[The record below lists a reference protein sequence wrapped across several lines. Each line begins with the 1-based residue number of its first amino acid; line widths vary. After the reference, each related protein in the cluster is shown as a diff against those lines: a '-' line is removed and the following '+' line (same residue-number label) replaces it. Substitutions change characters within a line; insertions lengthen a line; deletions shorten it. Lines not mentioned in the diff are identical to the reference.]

1 MFEKSKKQKCFVTE
15 EDMST
20 LLQRY
25 NATTVLGVLGEVA
38 AQVAADEKIDWNAL
52 VKKSTTGITNAREY
66 QMLWRHLAYRH
77 GLLDKL
83 DDAAQPLDDDS
94 DLEYELEAFPAVSS
108 EASAEAAACVKVL
121 IASGVPNDTNMLNG
135 STVEAPLTI
144 NIPNGQTSRT
154 GMDNSF
160 HGTSMHGTNITV
172 PVAVQK
178 QPLAT
183 VAAAE
188 GLDTHGLAC
197 INLPPRRKRKPWSA
211 AEDMELI
218 AAVQKCG
225 EGNWAN
231 ILKGDFKGDRTASQL
246 SQRWA
251 IIRKRQG
258 TIVGNGSQLSEA
270 QLAARRAMS
279 LALNMPMGDNLKAAC
294 PISAGVGQNSGA
306 GPSNSSHSVAADFA
320 SGGAQSQH
328 QQDPLSSKPRI
339 VPKKPLPKP
348 NTSPDSIV
356 KVAAV
361 AAGARVATPSNGA
374 SLLKTVQSKSAVQIP
389 RGGPAVKSH
398 VPVSTNGLPSNVHFI
413 CTGLVS
419 HSTGPSNAS
428 RPETLQVLGH
438 SLKPVSSA
446 VQPSLAGTSSRPNA
460 SAAPDAPTCAPAAE
474 LEENTKQKLLQK
486 SQTTTLSNAQSEKQ
500 VGVVGASGDK
510 ALPPQVQQD
519 KLPASSNPF
528 IEKAEDQTS
537 SFGDEVKEDR
547 QDDQDSVPGIHV
559 QEKLI
564 NDTTNPSKALA
575 RTENGST
582 NGCDLNKA
590 PTRNQNGRE

>member
-1 MFEKSKKQKCFVTE
+1 MFEKSKKQTCFVTE
-15 EDMST
+15 EDIST

-25 NATTVLGVLGEVA
+25 NATTLLGVLGEVA
-38 AQVAADEKIDWNAL
+38 AQVAADDKIDWNAL

-77 GLLDKL
+77 DLLDKL

-94 DLEYELEAFPAVSS
+94 DLEYELEAFPTISN

-154 GMDNSF
+154 GVDNSL
-160 HGTSMHGTNITV
+160 HGASIYGTNITV

-178 QPLAT
+178 QPLST

-188 GLDTHGLAC
+188 GLDTHGPAC
-197 INLPPRRKRKPWSA
+197 TNLPPRRKRKPWTDT
-211 AEDMELI
+211 EDLELI

-270 QLAARRAMS
+270 QLATRRAMS
-279 LALNMPMGDNLKAAC
+279 LALDM
-294 PISAGVGQNSGA
+294 PISVSVGQNSGA
-306 GPSNSSHSVAADFA
+306 RPSNSSHSVVADFA

-328 QQDPLSSKPRI
+328 QQDPLSSKSRI

-348 NTSPDSIV
+348 NTSPDSMV

-374 SLLKTVQSKSAVQIP
+374 SLLKTVESKSTVQIP
-389 RGGPAVKSH
+389 GGGPSVKSH
-398 VPVSTNGLPSNVHFI
+398 IPVSTNGLPSNVHFI
-413 CTGLVS
+413 RTGLVS
-419 HSTGPSNAS
+419 HSTSPSNAS
-428 RPETLQVLGH
+428 RPGTQQVLGH
-438 SLKPVSSA
+438 SLKRVSPAFQLS
-446 VQPSLAGTSSRPNA
+446 PAGTSSRPNA
-460 SAAPDAPTCAPAAE
+460 SAAPNASICAPVAE
-474 LEENTKQKLLQK
+474 LDENTKQKLLQK
-486 SQTTTLSNAQSEKQ
+486 SQTTALSSAQSEKQ

-519 KLPASSNPF
+519 KLLASSNPL
-528 IEKAEDQTS
+528 IEKVEDHTL
-537 SFGDEVKEDR
+537 SFGDEVNEHR
-547 QDDQDSVPGIHV
+547 QEDQDSVPGIQV

-564 NDTTNPSKALA
+564 NDTSKPS
-575 RTENGST
+575 
-582 NGCDLNKA
+582 KA
-590 PTRNQNGRE
+590 PTRTENRRE

>member
-1 MFEKSKKQKCFVTE
+1 MLEKTKKRKSFVTE

-25 NATTVLGVLGEVA
+25 PATTVLGMLQEVG
-38 AQVAADEKIDWNAL
+38 QVADEKIDWDAL
-52 VKKSTTGITNAREY
+52 VRKSTTGITNAREY

-77 GLLDKL
+77 VLLDKL
-83 DDAAQPLDDDS
+83 EDWAEPLDDDS

-121 IASGVPNDTNMLNG
+121 IASGVPNDANMLNG

-160 HGTSMHGTNITV
+160 QGTSMHGTNITV

-178 QPLAT
+178 QPLST
-183 VAAAE
+183 MAAE
-188 GLDTHGLAC
+188 GLDTHGPAC
-197 INLPPRRKRKPWSA
+197 TNVHPRRKRKPWST

-258 TIVGNGSQLSEA
+258 AMAGNGSQLSEA

-279 LALNMPMGDNLKAAC
+279 IALNMPMGDNLKAVG
-294 PISAGVGQNSGA
+294 PIGAGVGPNSGG
-306 GPSNSSHSVAADFA
+306 GPSTSSHPVTADFA

-328 QQDPLSSKPRI
+328 QQDLSSSKPRV
-339 VPKKPLPKP
+339 VPQKPTPKP
-348 NTSPDSIV
+348 TTSSDSMV
-356 KVAAV
+356 KVAAA
-361 AAGARVATPSNGA
+361 AAGACIATSTNSAP
-374 SLLKTVQSKSAVQIP
+374 LLKVAQPKAALQIP
-389 RGGPAVKSH
+389 GGDPTVKSCALGT
-398 VPVSTNGLPSNVHFI
+398 TNGLPSNVHFI
-413 CTGLVS
+413 RTGLVS
-419 HSTGPSNAS
+419 HSAGPPAS
-428 RPETLQVLGH
+428 RPGTQKALGH
-438 SLKPVSSA
+438 SLKPASPT
-446 VQPSLAGTSSRPNA
+446 VQPKLACNSSRPNA
-460 SAAPDAPTCAPAAE
+460 LAEPNAPTCAPAAE
-474 LEENTKQKLLQK
+474 LKVKQVLQK
-486 SQTTTLSNAQSEKQ
+486 
-500 VGVVGASGDK
+500 
-510 ALPPQVQQD
+510 VQQD
-519 KLPASSNPF
+519 QTPPSANPVMK
-528 IEKAEDQTS
+528 KA
-537 SFGDEVKEDR
+537 DELKEYTIEDR
-547 QDDQDSVPGIHV
+547 EPVTANASGVQV

-564 NDTTNPSKALA
+564 SLPSREIASNDISDSNKAPA
-575 RTENGST
+575 RTENGSA
-582 NGCDLNKA
+582 NGGDPSKEPA
-590 PTRNQNGRE
+590 KTENGKSKME